1 MIDAYIWGEH
11 TRMSP
16 EAPVPVVD
24 VMKRDARLGG
34 AANVALNIQSSGATP
49 IILTVLGSKGRA
61 HEFLSLME
69 AEGMI
74 TVGLVQ
80 SEERRCTVKTRVIS
94 NDKHMMR
101 VDEEDLH
108 PLSLREEEKLLSGFE
123 RLLSEESVGAIILQ
137 DYNKGVLT
145 PTVITTVTER
155 ALKLGIPVMV
165 DPKKA
170 NFLTYQNCTLFKPNL
185 KELRE
190 GLGIELAAI
199 DIATLDTAVNL
210 LRSKMPHRYT
220 LITLSEHGVYWNDGE
235 NSEIIPVFKRNIVD
249 VSGAGDTVI
258 SLAALALASGVSL
271 EQASLIA
278 DLGGGLVCEEV
289 GVQPIR
295 KALLEKEI
303 EDLKL

>member
-1 MIDAYIWGEH
+1 
-11 TRMSP
+11 MSP

-34 AANVALNIQSSGATP
+34 AANVALNIKSSGATP
-49 IILTVLGSKGRA
+49 IVLTVLGSKGRA
-61 HEFLSLME
+61 HEFLSLMD
-69 AEGMI
+69 AEGMS

-80 SEERRCTVKTRVIS
+80 SEERRCTIKTRVIS

-108 PLSLREEEKLLSGFE
+108 PLSALEEEKLLLSLE
-123 RLLSEESVGAIILQ
+123 RLLAEEKIGAIILQ

-145 PTVITTVTER
+145 PIVITKVTER
-155 ALKLGIPVMV
+155 ARHLGIPVMV

-170 NFLTYQNCTLFKPNL
+170 NFLTYKNCTLFKPNL

-190 GLGIELAAI
+190 GLGIELASI
-199 DIATLDTAVNL
+199 DCASLDSAVIM

-235 NSEIIPVFKRNIVD
+235 KSGIIPVFKRNIVD

-258 SLAALALASGVSL
+258 SLAALALTSGVNL

-295 KALLEKEI
+295 KELLIKEV

>member
-34 AANVALNIQSSGATP
+34 AANVALNIKSSGGTP
-49 IILTVLGSKGRA
+49 IVLTVLGAKGRA

-69 AEGMI
+69 VEGMSS
-74 TVGLVQ
+74 VGLVQ

-108 PLSLREEEKLLSGFE
+108 PLSGREEEKLVLSFE
-123 RLLSEESVGAIILQ
+123 RLIKEESIGAIILQ

-145 PTVITTVTER
+145 PAVITTVIEQ
-155 ALKLGIPVMV
+155 AEKLGIPVMV

-170 NFLTYQNCTLFKPNL
+170 NFLTYENCTLFKPNL

-190 GLGIELAAI
+190 GLGIELSTI
-199 DIATLDTAVNL
+199 DCASLDSAVDL
-210 LRSKMPHRYT
+210 LKSKMPHRYT

-235 NSEIIPVFKRNIVD
+235 NSGIIPVFERNIVD

-258 SLAALALASGVSL
+258 SLASLALASGVNL

-295 KALLEKEI
+295 KALLKKEI